1 MFAAAPGVS
10 DLLVPAFAKLNLSLE
25 ILGKRNDGYHEVR
38 TVMQTVDLCDEVE
51 VMPASRLTVTCD
63 APELDGET
71 NLAWK
76 AAQNLARHCGRLPL
90 VSVFIKK
97 RIPVGMG
104 LGGGSSDAAAVLMAL
119 NRLWELELPLCDLAE
134 IGKGLGSDVP
144 FFLWGGAAVAS
155 GRGEII
161 EPLPAK
167 SGAEVTLICPSG
179 SPGSKTSRMYSRLMP
194 YHYSDGGVTLRLVQ
208 DMIGGYYGD
217 GLFTNAFENVAYSE
231 FESLAEVFDTVESAC
246 GRRPHLT
253 GSGPGLFLLPSSE
266 EEHSRIRRA
275 LPPDLARAYFVRTL
289 GRHSESNPAIRP
301 EA

>member
-1 MFAAAPGVS
+1 M
-10 DLLVPAFAKLNLSLE
+10 LVPAFAKLNLSLE
-25 ILGKRNDGYHEVR
+25 ILGKRDDGYHEVR
-38 TVMQTVDLCDEVE
+38 TVMQTVDLCDEIE
-51 VMPASRLTVTCD
+51 VLPAPHLSVTCD
-63 APELDGET
+63 APDLEGES
-71 NLAWK
+71 NLAWQ
-76 AAQNLARHCGRLPL
+76 AAQVLARHCGRLPL
-90 VSVFIKK
+90 ASVSIRKH
-97 RIPVGMG
+97 IPVGMG
-104 LGGGSSDAAAVLMAL
+104 LGGGSSDAAAVLQAL
-119 NRLWELELPLCDLAE
+119 NRLWELELPLSELAE
-134 IGKGLGSDVP
+134 IGENLGSDVP

-167 SGAEVTLICPSG
+167 AGAPVTLVCPNTTLG
-179 SPGSKTSRMYSRLMP
+179 AKTSRLYSRLMP

-217 GLFTNAFENVAYSE
+217 GLFTNAFESVAFSE
-231 FESLAEVFDTVESAC
+231 FDSLTEVFNTVESAC

-266 EEHSRIRRA
+266 EEYSRISKA

-289 GRHSESNPAIRP
+289 GRHSERNPAIRQ

>member
-1 MFAAAPGVS
+1 MLVS
-10 DLLVPAFAKLNLSLE
+10 AFAKLNLSLE
-25 ILGKRNDGYHEVR
+25 ILGKRSDGYHEVR

-51 VMPASRLTVTCD
+51 VLPASQLTVTCD
-63 APELDGET
+63 SPELDGES

-76 AAQNLARHCGRLPL
+76 AALNLARHCGRLPL
-90 VSVFIKK
+90 ASVSIRKH
-97 RIPVGMG
+97 IPVGMG
-104 LGGGSSDAAAVLMAL
+104 LGGGSSDAAAVLVAL
-119 NRLWELELPLCDLAE
+119 NRLWKLALPLSELAE
-134 IGKGLGSDVP
+134 IGEGLGSDVP

-167 SGAEVTLICPSG
+167 SGAAVTLICPNASLEA
-179 SPGSKTSRMYSRLMP
+179 KTSRMYSRLMP

-217 GLFTNAFENVAYSE
+217 GLFTNAFENVAFAE
-231 FESLAEVFDTVESAC
+231 FDSLTKVFNVVESAC
-246 GRRPHLT
+246 GRKPHLT
-253 GSGPGLFLLPSSE
+253 GAGPGLFLLPSSR
-266 EEHSRIRRA
+266 EEHSRISEA

-289 GRHSESNPAIRP
+289 GRHSETNPAIRL

>member
-1 MFAAAPGVS
+1 M
-10 DLLVPAFAKLNLSLE
+10 LVPAFAKLNLSLE
-25 ILGKRNDGYHEVR
+25 ILGKRNDSYHEVR
-38 TVMQTVDLCDEVE
+38 SVMQTVDLCDEVE
-51 VMPASRLTVTCD
+51 VLPASQLTVTCD
-63 APELDGET
+63 VPDLDGES

-76 AAQNLARHCGRLPL
+76 AARDLARHCGRLPL
-90 VSVFIKK
+90 ASVSIRK

-119 NRLWELELPLCDLAE
+119 NLLWELGLPLSELAE
-134 IGKGLGSDVP
+134 VGKGLGSDVP
-144 FFLWGGAAVAS
+144 FFMWGGAAVAS
-155 GRGEII
+155 GRGEIV

-167 SGAEVTLICPSG
+167 SGAEVTLICPQG
-179 SPGSKTSRMYSRLMP
+179 TLETKTSRMYSRLTP

-217 GLFTNAFENVAYSE
+217 GLFTNAFENVAFSE
-231 FESLAEVFDTVESAC
+231 FDSLTEVFNTVESAC

-266 EEHSRIRRA
+266 EEHSRISKA

-289 GRHSESNPAIRP
+289 GRHPESNPATRL